1 MKISE
6 GELRVWQAVGK
17 VLEEEEPA
25 EYELLP
31 DIIEA
36 RRMATA
42 EIGRQPGAFDASEIP
57 LMAGALF
64 AVAAPVIQAI
74 WPKIFDALLDVGK
87 DVLKKALDRRAVRS
101 TAPTMSN
108 RISVS
113 AQQIRVAI
121 VHAAVARKLSPRTAE
136 SLADALIAQFLGASD
151 DDSGKTQSTPTR

>member
-6 GELRVWQAVGK
+6 GELQIWQAIGS

-31 DIIEA
+31 DIVET
-36 RRMATA
+36 RGMAAA

-57 LMAGALF
+57 LMAGVLF
-64 AVAAPVIQAI
+64 GVAAPVMQAI
-74 WPKIFDALLDVGK
+74 WPKLFDALLDVGK
-87 DVLKKALDRRAVRS
+87 DALKKALDRRAVQS
-101 TAPTMSN
+101 MAPAMPS

-113 AQQIRVAI
+113 AQQIRAAI
-121 VHAAVARKLSPRTAE
+121 VHAATVRKLSPRTAE

-151 DDSGKTQSTPTR
+151 DDAGKTQSTPAR